1 MDAHVHGART
11 AHDSGCGVRIIL
23 PFPSLAGERENFETL
38 F

>member
-1 MDAHVHGART
+1 MDVDVHRART

-23 PFPSLAGERENFETL
+23 PPPSVAAETENNETM